1 MHFFYIIYS
10 ESLDTFYIGETYN
23 VVERV
28 LKHNSHTY
36 ENSFTKIASDW
47 KLVLSYELTS
57 RDEAIFVEKFV
68 KRMKSKVFINK
79 IIAKPEIV
87 ADILSKRD

>member
-10 ESLDTFYIGETYN
+10 ESLDTFYIGETYS

-28 LKHNSHTY
+28 FKHNSHTY

-47 KLVLSYELTS
+47 KLVVSYELTS

-79 IIAKPEIV
+79 IIAKPEII
-87 ADILSKRD
+87 ADILSKK